1 LEVDAQWLIA
11 PMMSRPFVA
20 GLRGE
25 ELALIGWVM
34 GRAGLLRLAS
44 QCLMAAGWTVLVA
57 ACATG
62 EKAEEEQQPVKR
74 PVLVGRVASM
84 PKDQDF
90 VLLQSYGT
98 WSVPPGTPV
107 YCVGPEGRLANL
119 LPTGEKMG
127 QFVAADLRDG
137 EVQVGD
143 AVFYRPDGD
152 EPAEAGQAGGGGGGI
167 SEPVEAPEA
176 ADDAAEESI
185 EPELPR

>member
-1 LEVDAQWLIA
+1 MAFGVGGERVDT
-11 PMMSRPFVA
+11 

-25 ELALIGWVM
+25 GLALIGWVM
-34 GRAGLLRLAS
+34 GLVRLAS
-44 QCLMAAGWTVLVA
+44 RCLMAAGWTALVA

-62 EKAEEEQQPVKR
+62 EKPDEERQATKR

-84 PKDQDF
+84 PRDQDF

-98 WSVPPGTPV
+98 WSAPPGAPV

-143 AVFYRPDGD
+143 AVYYRPDGD
-152 EPAEAGQAGGGGGGI
+152 EQQASGQAGGGEGGN
-167 SEPVEAPEA
+167 SEPAEASKVA
-176 ADDAAEESI
+176 DAATEESI